1 MPVLRVDKANANDIN
16 KRFIDYF
23 KEAKVDCIF
32 NDNIAESYI
41 DQWLHINGSGSVIVE
56 KNLISGIWN
65 F

>member
-16 KRFIDYF
+16 KRSIDYF

-32 NDNIAESYI
+32 NDNIAESNI
-41 DQWLHINGSGSVIVE
+41 DQWLHINDSGSVIVE